1 MGTPHSLVNGQIA
14 WKGKTKAAAEA
25 MRDQHLDRLFADSD
39 WEPIV
44 IPFPQGIMVGFLN
57 WAGNWESYT
66 YWFHKTPAQ
75 RRCHGCEI
83 HGERDKKQVLIS
95 LHRHV
100 ATLVRDAESS
110 EAGLTY
116 LWYEDHDGKEDY
128 LQMDAGH
135 ATYKA
140 ARAAGKGDEAARDL
154 ADEARSEFAN
164 RPEREP
170 VRSLEAALLFLE
182 AGSPVP
188 VKKHVWQ
195 QCFEAAKALTQEGQ
209 FLVFRG
215 KQTFWCEDPHPPGS
229 SAWITDTLIA
239 GYADLG
245 GQLYLLQL
253 QPTDLVLPAPE
264 PPLAASSL
272 LT

>member
-1 MGTPHSLVNGQIA
+1 MGPPHSLVNGQIA

-25 MRDQHLDRLFADSD
+25 MRDKHLDRLFANSD

-44 IPFPQGIMVGFLN
+44 IPFPQGIMIGFLN
-57 WAGNWESYT
+57 WAGNWEFYT
-66 YWFHKTPAQ
+66 YWFHKTPEQ
-75 RRCHGCEI
+75 RRWHGCEI
-83 HGERDKKQVLIS
+83 HGERDKKRVLIS

-100 ATLVRDAESS
+100 ATLVRDAEGDDV
-110 EAGLTY
+110 GLIY
-116 LWYEDHDGKEDY
+116 LWHEDHDGKENY
-128 LQMDAGH
+128 LQMSAWH

-154 ADEARSEFAN
+154 ADEAQSEFAN

-170 VRSLEAALLFLE
+170 VRSLEAALLFLA

-195 QCFEAAKALTQEGQ
+195 QCFEAAKALTQEGR

-264 PPLAASSL
+264 LPLAASSL